1 MTVKEPTCLCGIG
14 VHRAAGAIAVKSLI
28 FALIGIGLLITQLCL
43 LSREKNSNDQSVF
56 FSAFYNLHRYFR
68 YYSVLGILLGLTVVG
83 AIASILL
90 LYGQRNDLPA
100 LYWPFLFYSVVDL
113 IVTVAIVVLWI
124 ISTFDVANGRGVGSI
139 TNRRT
144 TIILMIV
151 FTLLLSCVCAL
162 RTYLCVIVIFR
173 AYTYLRDKNEQTDD
187 EVNVIPI
194 QPQPTFHPISQ
205 PPVVQSFFFLSVR
218 TYKRQIYP
226 RYYDELSI

>member
-28 FALIGIGLLITQLCL
+28 FALIGIGLLITQICL
-43 LSREKNSNDQSVF
+43 LTREKSVF
-56 FSAFYNLHRYFR
+56 FSSFYNLHRYFR
-68 YYSVLGILLGLTVVG
+68 YYSVLGILLSLTVVG
-83 AIASILL
+83 AVASILL
-90 LYGQRNDLPA
+90 LYGQKKDVPA

-113 IVTVAIVVLWI
+113 IVTAAIVVLWI
-124 ISTFDVANGRGVGSI
+124 ISTLDVANGKGVGLI
-139 TNRRT
+139 TNRKT

-151 FTLLLSCVCAL
+151 FTLLLSIVCAL
-162 RTYLCVIVIFR
+162 RAYLCVIVIFR
-173 AYTYLRDKNEQTDD
+173 AYTYLRDNNEQTDD
-187 EVNVIPI
+187 KVNVIPI

-226 RYYDELSI
+226 SYYSDLSV